1 MIIISGLSDEDDI
14 ASEVGL
20 FDMPDVVPI
29 QQKLAWYE
37 HNILTV

>member
-20 FDMPDVVPI
+20 FDMPDAI
-29 QQKLAWYE
+29 IDSNGL
-37 HNILTV
+37 